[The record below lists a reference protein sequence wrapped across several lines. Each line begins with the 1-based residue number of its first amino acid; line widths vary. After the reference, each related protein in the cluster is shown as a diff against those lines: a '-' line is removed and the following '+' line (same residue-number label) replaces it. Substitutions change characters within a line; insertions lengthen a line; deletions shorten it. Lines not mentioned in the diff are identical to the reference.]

1 MSNQVATVENTA
13 DEIADD
19 QKVGHAV
26 HDVRQSIF
34 ALGQMIAD
42 PELEPLVVNE
52 FAAISNSYDD
62 LGNILKYFRIAR
74 AAL

>member
-1 MSNQVATVENTA
+1 MSLVESPA
-13 DEIADD
+13 EELADD
-19 QKVGHAV
+19 QKVGYAV

-42 PELEPLVVNE
+42 PALEPLVVNE
-52 FAAISNSYDD
+52 FAAISNSYED

-74 AAL
+74 AAA